1 MRISIMR
8 TTQETEA
15 VARISIYVSDDLK
28 ASMDALTAINWS
40 SVAQRAFEQELRLH
54 PQWTEYEMNAV
65 IERLRASKKMQVDN
79 LISDG
84 FEAGKGWAERDAGY
98 LTLKNIAKIPTSD
111 NMDDYEDDGED
122 PFDIDPH
129 SVSYKDV
136 LPDYNF
142 WINEIPLEYLKGN
155 SDMPHLY
162 FRIGFVKGAKSVWR
176 QVSDKL

>member
-1 MRISIMR
+1 MR
-8 TTQETEA
+8 TTHEGEA

-28 ASMDALTAINWS
+28 ASMDALTTINWS
-40 SVAQRAFEQELRLH
+40 SVAQGAFEQELRLH

-65 IERLRASKKMQVDN
+65 IERLRASKKKQVDN
-79 LISDG
+79 LINDG
-84 FEAGKGWAERDAGY
+84 FEAGKGWAERDAEY
-98 LTLKNIAKIPTSD
+98 LELKNIAKIPTSD
-111 NMDDYEDDGED
+111 DMDDYEDDSED
-122 PFDIDPH
+122 PFETGPS
-129 SVSYKDV
+129 SVSYRDA

-142 WINEIPLEYLKGN
+142 WTKEIPLEYLKGN